1 MQYWLVKSEPNEYGW
16 EDLQKNREDV
26 WDGIRNYQAR
36 NFLKAMK
43 SGDQVLFYHSG
54 KTKEIVGVAEVS
66 EEAFPDSKDTENKG
80 WVAVKI
86 TAGKTLKKPV
96 NLEQIKTNDILNS
109 MPLIKQSR
117 LSVMP
122 IEKNQFDLIVKLSS

>member
-43 SGDQVLFYHSG
+43 LGDQVLFYHSG